1 MVDAVVVAPLIL
13 AVVFALLLLAID
25 VAPLLLAVVVAPLLL
40 AVVVVALLLLAAVV
54 AALLLAVA
62 PLLLAAVV
70 APLQVTAAG
79 SGALD
84 MVVVLLAKQRAVLVL
99 VQVGTLT
106 FKHVL
111 SCKRGDNSLT
121 SGCQTV
127 PNDLVNKVTRESHIE
142 NMAHSAGVHACMNDS
157 CLHWEPACSCR
168 HSYRL

>member
-40 AVVVVALLLLAAVV
+40 AVVVVVVALLLLAAVV

-168 HSYRL
+168 HS